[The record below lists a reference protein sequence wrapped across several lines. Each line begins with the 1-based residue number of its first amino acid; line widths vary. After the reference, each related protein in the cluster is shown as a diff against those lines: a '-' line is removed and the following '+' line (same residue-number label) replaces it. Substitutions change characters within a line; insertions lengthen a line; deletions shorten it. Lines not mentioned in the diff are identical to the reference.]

1 MDSVNTFLS
10 GFKTITTPYDKV
22 DHKARNIQNI
32 INLIGGG
39 GDEKTGTQAPANSE
53 NGAPAATPAQANEG
67 AASAQANEGATPAQA
82 NEGATPPPAN
92 VEAPPA
98 PANEGTD
105 TAEGTVDTIDSGSS
119 NQNDAEPEEKEKG
132 EGIGA
137 FLRKRTLKA
146 AKAGEAE
153 RTTELPEG
161 TYIMENIIRIGTVI
175 IYIILL
181 PLIPWYY
188 VMKYSFRKMRHLYD
202 NMFKPM

>member
-32 INLIGGG
+32 INLIGG
-39 GDEKTGTQAPANSE
+39 SE
-53 NGAPAATPAQANEG
+53 ENETSAEATPVSANG
-67 AASAQANEGATPAQA
+67 PSASASASEDA
-82 NEGATPPPAN
+82 
-92 VEAPPA
+92 EAPK
-98 PANEGTD
+98 ANQGTGEIVVD
-105 TAEGTVDTIDSGSS
+105 KGTTGEP
-119 NQNDAEPEEKEKG
+119 NTPQNNAEPEETEEK
-132 EGIGA
+132 EGIRA
-137 FLRKRTLKA
+137 YLKRRALKA

>member
-32 INLIGGG
+32 INLIGGA
-39 GDEKTGTQAPANSE
+39 EKNETPEEAANAE
-53 NGAPAATPAQANEG
+53 AEKPNEG
-67 AASAQANEGATPAQA
+67 EI
-82 NEGATPPPAN
+82 
-92 VEAPPA
+92 V
-98 PANEGTD
+98 
-105 TAEGTVDTIDSGSS
+105 VDTTNS
-119 NQNDAEPEEKEKG
+119 NTPSKNAEPEETEEK
-132 EGIGA
+132 EGIID
-137 FLRKRTLKA
+137 FLKKRTLKA

-175 IYIILL
+175 IYILLL

>member
-32 INLIGGG
+32 INLIGGA
-39 GDEKTGTQAPANSE
+39 EKNETPEEAANAEAETAS
-53 NGAPAATPAQANEG
+53 AQANEG
-67 AASAQANEGATPAQA
+67 AASANGTLANKDKDKDIGEVVNDKADPSFNTPQ
-82 NEGATPPPAN
+82 
-92 VEAPPA
+92 
-98 PANEGTD
+98 
-105 TAEGTVDTIDSGSS
+105 S
-119 NQNDAEPEEKEKG
+119 NAEPEETEEK
-132 EGIGA
+132 EGIID
-137 FLRKRTLKA
+137 FLKKRTLKA

-175 IYIILL
+175 IYILLL

-202 NMFKPM
+202 NMFKQM

>member
-39 GDEKTGTQAPANSE
+39 DGDGDVDSNGPDITEEFRKRDEKKEELRRQVERNMAEEANANAKAQTANQGTGEIVQDTSESNPSNSE
-53 NGAPAATPAQANEG
+53 NNAESETP
-67 AASAQANEGATPAQA
+67 
-82 NEGATPPPAN
+82 
-92 VEAPPA
+92 
-98 PANEGTD
+98 
-105 TAEGTVDTIDSGSS
+105 
-119 NQNDAEPEEKEKG
+119 KEKG
-132 EGIGA
+132 GIRDYLA
-137 FLRKRTLKA
+137 KRALKA
-146 AKAGEAE
+146 AEAGEAE

-161 TYIMENIIRIGTVI
+161 TYIMENIIKIGTVI
-175 IYIILL
+175 IYILLL

-188 VMKYSFRKMRHLYD
+188 VMKYSYRKMSHLYN

>member
-32 INLIGGG
+32 INLIGGSG
-39 GDEKTGTQAPANSE
+39 NDEKIGTQANAENGPPATTPE
-53 NGAPAATPAQANEG
+53 NGAPAAT
-67 AASAQANEGATPAQA
+67 SAQE

>member
-32 INLIGGG
+32 INLIGGDG
-39 GDEKTGTQAPANSE
+39 EETETQKPANSE
-53 NGAPAATPAQANEG
+53 NVVPAETPAQANEG
-67 AASAQANEGATPAQA
+67 AAS
-82 NEGATPPPAN
+82 PPAN

-98 PANEGTD
+98 PANEGAANEGTGTD
-105 TAEGTVDTIDSGSS
+105 TAEKTDDTKGSGSS
-119 NQNDAEPEEKEKG
+119 NQNDAEPEENEKG

-137 FLRKRTLKA
+137 FLSKRTLKA

>member
-32 INLIGGG
+32 INLIGGAD
-39 GDEKTGTQAPANSE
+39 GDEETGAPENGTQA
-53 NGAPAATPAQANEG
+53 QANG
-67 AASAQANEGATPAQA
+67 
-82 NEGATPPPAN
+82 
-92 VEAPPA
+92 PPA
-98 PANEGTD
+98 PENVAQSPANGNSPPENGVPEPVNETPADAKAANEGTLEKTD
-105 TAEGTVDTIDSGSS
+105 DKMGNGSS
-119 NQNDAEPEEKEKG
+119 NPPNNAEPEEKEKG

>member
-32 INLIGGG
+32 INLIGGADG
-39 GDEKTGTQAPANSE
+39 EETEAQTPENGPPATTPAPAQE
-53 NGAPAATPAQANEG
+53 
-67 AASAQANEGATPAQA
+67 

-98 PANEGTD
+98 PANEGTAEIVRD
-105 TAEGTVDTIDSGSS
+105 TSESS
-119 NQNDAEPEEKEKG
+119 PSNSENNAEPEEKEKG

>member
-32 INLIGGG
+32 INLIGGSGDG
-39 GDEKTGTQAPANSE
+39 GKETEAQTPANGPPATTPA
-53 NGAPAATPAQANEG
+53 NGAPENG
-67 AASAQANEGATPAQA
+67 
-82 NEGATPPPAN
+82 PPAN

-98 PANEGTD
+98 QANVEAPPAQANQS
-105 TAEGTVDTIDSGSS
+105 TAEINPDTMDSGSS

>member
-39 GDEKTGTQAPANSE
+39 NGEETETQTPANSE
-53 NGAPAATPAQANEG
+53 NGAPAAAPPQANEGAAPPQANEG
-67 AASAQANEGATPAQA
+67 AASPPANEGAAPPQANEGAA
-82 NEGATPPPAN
+82 NEGT
-92 VEAPPA
+92 
-98 PANEGTD
+98 GTD
-105 TAEGTVDTIDSGSS
+105 TAEKTDDTIGSGSS
-119 NQNDAEPEEKEKG
+119 NQNDAEPEENEKG

-137 FLRKRTLKA
+137 FLSKRTLKA